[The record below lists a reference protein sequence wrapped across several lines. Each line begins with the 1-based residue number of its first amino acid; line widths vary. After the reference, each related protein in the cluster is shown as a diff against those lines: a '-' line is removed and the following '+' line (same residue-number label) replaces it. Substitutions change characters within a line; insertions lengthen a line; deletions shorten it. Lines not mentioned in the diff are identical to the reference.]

1 MKHIINIEKGK
12 PIDYV
17 RLDDINK
24 LIDNLMPKKIPKV
37 VEGIFGAGL
46 VAQKDILE
54 KVKEKLK
61 GEKQ

>member
-1 MKHIINIEKGK
+1 MKHIVNIEKGK

-17 RLDDINK
+17 RLDEINK